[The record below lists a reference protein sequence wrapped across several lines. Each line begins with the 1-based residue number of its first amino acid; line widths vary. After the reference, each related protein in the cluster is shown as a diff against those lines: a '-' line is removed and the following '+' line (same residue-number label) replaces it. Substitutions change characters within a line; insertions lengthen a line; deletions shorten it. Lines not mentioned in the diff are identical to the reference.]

1 VILKYKLFYVNFKR
15 FLSMKKIISLLT
27 LNAVTFLISALSFSQ
42 IGTEQESNSGSYGLT
57 ILLILLFALAVLF
70 ASLMIFEKGERKEKT
85 VRAEK
90 VKEEAKKEKGE
101 QNIQERLMDHDY
113 DGIQELDNPPPA
125 WYMYLFYATIVFAI
139 VYMINY
145 HTLGKSN
152 LQIDEYTDEMMQA
165 QQQREEL
172 IKSGAFIDE
181 NNVKALTSES
191 DIVEGKNIFVT
202 NCVSCH
208 GNNGEGIVGPNLTD
222 KYWIHGGGIVNVFK
236 IIKNGV
242 PEKGMIS
249 WQQQLSPKQIQQ
261 VASYV
266 LTFAGINPPNAK
278 EPEGELY
285 ESEGQELD
293 SLKTESESL
302 EKNPGKIKLTRQKRK

>member
-1 VILKYKLFYVNFKR
+1 
-15 FLSMKKIISLLT
+15 MEKIISLLT
-27 LNAVTFLISALSFSQ
+27 LNAITLLITALSFSQ
-42 IGTEQESNSGSYGLT
+42 TGMEPESDTGSYGLT

-70 ASLMIFEKGERKEKT
+70 ASLMIFEKGERKIKT
-85 VRAEK
+85 IRADK
-90 VKEEAKKEKGE
+90 VKRKTEKEIVE
-101 QNIQERLMDHDY
+101 QNIQELLMDHDY

-152 LQIDEYTDEMMQA
+152 SQVDEYIEEMTQA
-165 QQQREEL
+165 QQHREEL

-181 NNVKALTSES
+181 NSVEGLTSEA
-191 DIVEGKNIFVT
+191 DIAEGKKVFSI

-236 IIKNGV
+236 TIKNGI

-266 LTFAGINPPNAK
+266 LTFAGTNPLNAK
-278 EPEGELY
+278 EPEGELF
-285 ESEGQELD
+285 EIDGQKLD
-293 SLKTESESL
+293 SLQTESESS
-302 EKNPGKIKLTRQKRK
+302 EIKPEGNKIDTTKTKKEN